1 LEINFDKF
9 SKSRH
14 NNRLPFVSVFVIIIL
29 INSILATANF
39 IIPSF
44 AKEEVTL
51 TAQLVEP
58 SERWDMLI
66 SMALQDLRAKHPEHD
81 IQINYTTLDYNDA
94 RRQMLNTMSNRTSID
109 LISVDQIWL
118 GEFADKGFLTDLT
131 NLTDSWGR
139 SSDWYETNWDG
150 GVYDDKIYGIWGWT
164 DVRSI
169 WYWKDLLNNSGV
181 DPNSLKTWDGY
192 IESTIKLNDA
202 LKGKGIQAVELVG
215 GPGSPNE
222 WFPFLWMLGGDILD
236 NRQGHP
242 TKDRYWFPIYNS
254 TEGVKGLEFFKQLVD
269 VGVKP
274 ITVDFEKEF
283 VDRKYAVML
292 GGSWLPGYFLSLTNR
307 SPEEQVGMIPMLPVP
322 NKNTSTT
329 TIMGGWLL
337 SIPSTSKNK
346 DLAWE
351 LITIM
356 LKPEILSP
364 MLAKY
369 GYLPTQI
376 SLGQGPYSA
385 ELRKSIP
392 YYNELISLIPFGQ
405 ERPNIPEYSL
415 IADHISEAI
424 DAVYSGTKEPK
435 QALDY
440 AAAKSSRALGW

>member
-1 LEINFDKF
+1 MNFGKF
-9 SKSRH
+9 STIRH
-14 NNRLPFVSVFVIIIL
+14 NNRLPLVFIFVIIIL
-29 INSILATANF
+29 INSILATTNF

-44 AKEEVTL
+44 AKKEVIL

-58 SERWDMLI
+58 RERWDMLI
-66 SMALQDLRAKHPEHD
+66 SMALQDLRAKHPDLD
-81 IQINYTTLDYNDA
+81 IQINYTTLEYNDA
-94 RRQMLNTMSNRTSID
+94 RMYMLNTLANRTSID

-118 GEFADKGFLTDLT
+118 GEFADKGFITDLT
-131 NLTDSWGR
+131 NLTESWGR
-139 SSDWYETNWDG
+139 SYDWYETNWDG
-150 GVYDDKIYGIWGWT
+150 GVYNDKIYGIWAWT

-192 IESTIKLNDA
+192 IESAIKINDA

-222 WFPFLWMLGGDILD
+222 WFPFLWMLGGDILE

-242 TKDRYWFPIYNS
+242 TKDRYWFPIYNN
-254 TEGVKGLEFFKQLVD
+254 TEGVKALEFFKQLVD

-274 ITVDFEKEF
+274 ITIDFEEEF

-292 GGSWLPGYFLSLTNR
+292 GGSWLPGSFLPLTKT
-307 SPEEQVGMIPMLPVP
+307 SIEAQVGMIPMLPVP
-322 NKNTSTT
+322 YKNTSTA

-337 SIPSTSKNK
+337 SIPNTSENK

-351 LITIM
+351 LIMIM

-376 SLGQGPYSA
+376 PIGQGPYSA

-405 ERPNIPEYSL
+405 ERPNVPEYPL
-415 IADHISEAI
+415 IADQIREAI

-435 QALDY
+435 QSLDY
-440 AAAKSSRALGW
+440 AAAKSAIALGW

>member
-1 LEINFDKF
+1 MNFGKF
-9 SKSRH
+9 STIRH
-14 NNRLPFVSVFVIIIL
+14 NNRLPLVFIFVIIIL
-29 INSILATANF
+29 INSILATTNF

-44 AKEEVTL
+44 AKREVIL

-58 SERWDMLI
+58 RERWDILI
-66 SMALQDLRAKHPEHD
+66 SMALQDLRAKHPDLD
-81 IQINYTTLDYNDA
+81 IQINYTTLEYNDA
-94 RRQMLNTMSNRTSID
+94 RMYMLNTLANRTSID

-118 GEFADKGFLTDLT
+118 GEFADKGFITDLT
-131 NLTDSWGR
+131 NLTENWGR
-139 SSDWYETNWDG
+139 SYDWYETNWDG
-150 GVYDDKIYGIWGWT
+150 GVYNDKIYGIWAWT

-192 IESTIKLNDA
+192 IESAIKINDA

-222 WFPFLWMLGGDILD
+222 WFPFLWMLGGDILE

-242 TKDRYWFPIYNS
+242 TKDRYWFPIYNN
-254 TEGVKGLEFFKQLVD
+254 TEGVKALEFFKQLVD

-274 ITVDFEKEF
+274 ITIDFEEEF

-292 GGSWLPGYFLSLTNR
+292 GGSWLPGSFLPLTKT
-307 SPEEQVGMIPMLPVP
+307 SIEAQVGMIPMLPVP
-322 NKNTSTT
+322 YKNTSTA

-337 SIPSTSKNK
+337 SIPNTSENK

-351 LITIM
+351 LIMII
-356 LKPEILSP
+356 LKPEILSS

-376 SLGQGPYSA
+376 SIGQGPYSA

-405 ERPNIPEYSL
+405 ERPNVPEYPL
-415 IADHISEAI
+415 IADHIREAI

-435 QALDY
+435 QSLDY
-440 AAAKSSRALGW
+440 AAAKSAIALGW

>member
-1 LEINFDKF
+1 MNFDKF
-9 SKSRH
+9 STIRH
-14 NNRLPFVSVFVIIIL
+14 NNRLSLVFIFVIIIL
-29 INSILATANF
+29 INSILATTNF

-44 AKEEVTL
+44 AKREVTL

-58 SERWDMLI
+58 RERWDMLI
-66 SMALQDLRAKHPEHD
+66 SMALQDLRAKHPDLD
-81 IQINYTTLDYNDA
+81 IQINYTTLEYNDA
-94 RRQMLNTMSNRTSID
+94 RMYMLNTLANRTSID

-118 GEFADKGFLTDLT
+118 GEFADKGFITDLT
-131 NLTDSWGR
+131 NLTESWGR
-139 SSDWYETNWDG
+139 SYDWYETNWDG
-150 GVYDDKIYGIWGWT
+150 GVYNDKIYGIWAWT

-192 IESTIKLNDA
+192 IESAIKLNDA

-222 WFPFLWMLGGDILD
+222 WFPFLWMLGGDILE

-242 TKDRYWFPIYNS
+242 TKDRYWFPIYNN
-254 TEGVKGLEFFKQLVD
+254 TEGVKALEFFKQLVD

-274 ITVDFEKEF
+274 ITIDFEKEF

-292 GGSWLPGYFLSLTNR
+292 GGSWLPGNFLPLTKRSL
-307 SPEEQVGMIPMLPVP
+307 EEQVGMIPMLPVP
-322 NKNTSTT
+322 YKNTSTA

-337 SIPSTSKNK
+337 SIPNTSENK

-351 LITIM
+351 LIMIM

-376 SLGQGPYSA
+376 PIGQGPYSA
-385 ELRKSIP
+385 ELQKSIP
-392 YYNELISLIPFGQ
+392 YYNELISLIPFGH
-405 ERPNIPEYSL
+405 ERPNVPEYPL
-415 IADHISEAI
+415 IADHIREAI
-424 DAVYSGTKEPK
+424 DAVYSGSKEPK
-435 QALDY
+435 QSLDY
-440 AAAKSSRALGW
+440 AAAKSAIALGW

>member
-1 LEINFDKF
+1 MNFGKF
-9 SKSRH
+9 STIRH
-14 NNRLPFVSVFVIIIL
+14 NNRLPLVFIFVIIIL
-29 INSILATANF
+29 INSILATTNF

-44 AKEEVTL
+44 AKKEVIL

-58 SERWDMLI
+58 RERWDMLI
-66 SMALQDLRAKHPEHD
+66 SMALQDLRAKHPDLD
-81 IQINYTTLDYNDA
+81 IQINYTTLEYNDA
-94 RRQMLNTMSNRTSID
+94 RMYMLNTLANRTSID

-118 GEFADKGFLTDLT
+118 GEFADKGFITDLT
-131 NLTDSWGR
+131 NLTESWGR
-139 SSDWYETNWDG
+139 SYDWYETNWDG
-150 GVYDDKIYGIWGWT
+150 GVYNDKIYGIWAWT

-192 IESTIKLNDA
+192 IESAIKINDA

-222 WFPFLWMLGGDILD
+222 WFPFLWMLGGDILE

-242 TKDRYWFPIYNS
+242 TKDRYWFPIYNN
-254 TEGVKGLEFFKQLVD
+254 TEGVKALEFFKQLVD

-274 ITVDFEKEF
+274 ITIDFEEEF

-292 GGSWLPGYFLSLTNR
+292 GGSWLPGSFLPLTKT
-307 SPEEQVGMIPMLPVP
+307 SIEAQVGMIPMLPVP
-322 NKNTSTT
+322 YKNTSTA

-337 SIPSTSKNK
+337 SIPNTSENK

-351 LITIM
+351 LIMIM

-376 SLGQGPYSA
+376 PIGQGPYSA

-405 ERPNIPEYSL
+405 ERPNVPEYPL
-415 IADHISEAI
+415 IADHIREAI

-435 QALDY
+435 QSLDY
-440 AAAKSSRALGW
+440 AAAKSAMALGW

>member
-1 LEINFDKF
+1 MNFDKF
-9 SKSRH
+9 FTIRH
-14 NNRLPFVSVFVIIIL
+14 NNRLPLVFIFVIIIL
-29 INSILATANF
+29 INSILATTNF

-44 AKEEVTL
+44 AKKEVTL

-58 SERWDMLI
+58 RERWDMLI
-66 SMALQDLRAKHPEHD
+66 SMALQDLRAKHPDLD
-81 IQINYTTLDYNDA
+81 IQINYTTLEYNDA
-94 RRQMLNTMSNRTSID
+94 RMYMLNTLANRTSID

-118 GEFADKGFLTDLT
+118 GEFADKGFITDLT
-131 NLTDSWGR
+131 NLTESWGR
-139 SSDWYETNWDG
+139 SYDWYETNWDG
-150 GVYDDKIYGIWGWT
+150 GVYNDKIYGIWAWT

-192 IESTIKLNDA
+192 IESAIKLNDA

-222 WFPFLWMLGGDILD
+222 WFPFLWMLGGDILEY
-236 NRQGHP
+236 RQGHP
-242 TKDRYWFPIYNS
+242 TKDRYWFPTYNS
-254 TEGVKGLEFFKQLVD
+254 TEGVKALEFFKQLVD

-274 ITVDFEKEF
+274 ITIDFEEEF

-292 GGSWLPGYFLSLTNR
+292 GGSWLPGSFLPLTKT
-307 SPEEQVGMIPMLPVP
+307 SIEAQVGMIPMLPVP
-322 NKNTSTT
+322 YKNTSTA

-337 SIPSTSKNK
+337 SIPNTSENK

-351 LITIM
+351 LIMIM

-376 SLGQGPYSA
+376 PIGQGPYSA

-392 YYNELISLIPFGQ
+392 YYNELISMIPFGH
-405 ERPNIPEYSL
+405 ERPNIPEYPL
-415 IADHISEAI
+415 IADHIREAI

-435 QALDY
+435 QSLDY
-440 AAAKSSRALGW
+440 AAAKSAIALGW

>member
-1 LEINFDKF
+1 
-9 SKSRH
+9 
-14 NNRLPFVSVFVIIIL
+14 
-29 INSILATANF
+29 
-39 IIPSF
+39 
-44 AKEEVTL
+44 
-51 TAQLVEP
+51 
-58 SERWDMLI
+58 M
-66 SMALQDLRAKHPEHD
+66 
-81 IQINYTTLDYNDA
+81 
-94 RRQMLNTMSNRTSID
+94 QMLNTIANRTSID

-118 GEFADKGFLTDLT
+118 GEFADKGFITDLT
-131 NLTDSWGR
+131 NLTESWGR

-150 GVYDDKIYGIWGWT
+150 GVYNHKIYGIWGWT

-192 IESTIKLNDA
+192 IASAKKLNDA
-202 LKGKGIQAVELVG
+202 LKGKGIQGVELVG

-254 TEGVKGLEFFKQLVD
+254 TEGVKALEFFKQLVD

-274 ITVDFEKEF
+274 ITIDFEKEF

-292 GGSWLPGYFLSLTNR
+292 GGSWLPGNFLPLTKRSL
-307 SPEEQVGMIPMLPVP
+307 EEQVGMIPMLPVP
-322 NKNTSTT
+322 YKNTSTT

-337 SIPSTSKNK
+337 SIPNTSKNK

-351 LITIM
+351 LIMIM

-364 MLAKY
+364 ILAKY
-369 GYLPTQI
+369 GYLPTQVPI
-376 SLGQGPYSA
+376 GEGPYS
-385 ELRKSIP
+385 EQLRKSIP
-392 YYNELISLIPFGQ
+392 YYDELISLIPFGQ
-405 ERPNIPEYSL
+405 ERPNIPEYPL
-415 IADHISEAI
+415 IADHIREAI

-435 QALDY
+435 QSLDY
-440 AAAKSSRALGW
+440 AAAKSARALGW

>member
-1 LEINFDKF
+1 MNFDKF
-9 SKSRH
+9 STIRH
-14 NNRLPFVSVFVIIIL
+14 NNRLSLVFIFVIIIL
-29 INSILATANF
+29 INSILATTNF

-44 AKEEVTL
+44 AKREVTL

-58 SERWDMLI
+58 RERWDMLI
-66 SMALQDLRAKHPEHD
+66 SMALQDLRAKHPDLD
-81 IQINYTTLDYNDA
+81 IQINYTTLEYNDA
-94 RRQMLNTMSNRTSID
+94 RMYMLNTLANRTSID

-118 GEFADKGFLTDLT
+118 GEFADKGFITDLT
-131 NLTDSWGR
+131 NLTESWGR
-139 SSDWYETNWDG
+139 SYDWYETNWDG
-150 GVYDDKIYGIWGWT
+150 GVYNDKIYGIWAWT

-192 IESTIKLNDA
+192 IESAIKLNDA

-222 WFPFLWMLGGDILD
+222 WFPFLWMLGGDILE

-242 TKDRYWFPIYNS
+242 TKDRYWFPIYNN
-254 TEGVKGLEFFKQLVD
+254 TEGVKALEFFKQLVD

-274 ITVDFEKEF
+274 ITIDFEEEF

-292 GGSWLPGYFLSLTNR
+292 GGSWLPGSFLPLTKT
-307 SPEEQVGMIPMLPVP
+307 SIEAQVGMIPMLPVP
-322 NKNTSTT
+322 YKNTSTA

-337 SIPSTSKNK
+337 SIPNTSENK

-351 LITIM
+351 LIKIM

-376 SLGQGPYSA
+376 PIGQGPYSA

-392 YYNELISLIPFGQ
+392 YYNELISLIPFGH
-405 ERPNIPEYSL
+405 ERPNVPEYPL
-415 IADHISEAI
+415 IADHIREAI
-424 DAVYSGTKEPK
+424 DAVYSGSKEPK
-435 QALDY
+435 QSLDY
-440 AAAKSSRALGW
+440 AAAKSARALGW

>member
-1 LEINFDKF
+1 MNFDKF
-9 SKSRH
+9 STIRH
-14 NNRLPFVSVFVIIIL
+14 NNRLPLVFIFVIIIL
-29 INSILATANF
+29 INSILATTNF

-44 AKEEVTL
+44 AKREVTL

-58 SERWDMLI
+58 RERWDMLI
-66 SMALQDLRAKHPEHD
+66 SMALQDLRAKHPDLD
-81 IQINYTTLDYNDA
+81 IQINYTTLEYNDA
-94 RRQMLNTMSNRTSID
+94 RMYMLNTLANRTSID

-118 GEFADKGFLTDLT
+118 GEFADKGFITDLT
-131 NLTDSWGR
+131 NLTESWGR
-139 SSDWYETNWDG
+139 SYDWYETNWDG
-150 GVYDDKIYGIWGWT
+150 GVYNDKIYGIWAWT

-169 WYWKDLLNNSGV
+169 WYWKDLLNNSDV

-192 IESTIKLNDA
+192 IESAIKLNDA

-222 WFPFLWMLGGDILD
+222 WFPFLWMLGGDILE

-242 TKDRYWFPIYNS
+242 TKDRYWFPIYNN
-254 TEGVKGLEFFKQLVD
+254 TEGVKALEFFKQLVD

-274 ITVDFEKEF
+274 ITIDFEEEF

-292 GGSWLPGYFLSLTNR
+292 GGSWLPGSFLPLTKT
-307 SPEEQVGMIPMLPVP
+307 SIEAQVGMIPMLPVP
-322 NKNTSTT
+322 YKNTSTA

-337 SIPSTSKNK
+337 SIPNTSENK

-351 LITIM
+351 LIKIM

-376 SLGQGPYSA
+376 PIGQGPYSA

-392 YYNELISLIPFGQ
+392 YYNELISLIPFGH
-405 ERPNIPEYSL
+405 ERPNVPEYPL
-415 IADHISEAI
+415 IADHIREAI

-435 QALDY
+435 QSLDY
-440 AAAKSSRALGW
+440 AAAKSAKALGW

>member
-14 NNRLPFVSVFVIIIL
+14 NNRLPFVSIFVIIIL

-150 GVYDDKIYGIWGWT
+150 GVYNDKIYGIWAWT

-236 NRQGHP
+236 NRQGHS

-254 TEGVKGLEFFKQLVD
+254 TEGVKALEFFKQLVD

-376 SLGQGPYSA
+376 SIGQGPYSA

>member
-1 LEINFDKF
+1 MEINFDKS

-14 NNRLPFVSVFVIIIL
+14 NNRLSFVSSFVIIIL

-150 GVYDDKIYGIWGWT
+150 GVYDDKIYGIWAWT

-236 NRQGHP
+236 NRQDHP

-254 TEGVKGLEFFKQLVD
+254 TEGVKTLEFFKQLVD

-322 NKNTSTT
+322 YKNTSTT

-376 SLGQGPYSA
+376 SMGQGPYSA

-440 AAAKSSRALGW
+440 AAAKSARALGW

>member
-1 LEINFDKF
+1 MNFGKF
-9 SKSRH
+9 STIRH
-14 NNRLPFVSVFVIIIL
+14 NNRLPLVFIFVIIIL
-29 INSILATANF
+29 INSILATTNF

-44 AKEEVTL
+44 AKREVIL

-58 SERWDMLI
+58 RERWDMLI
-66 SMALQDLRAKHPEHD
+66 SMALQDLRAKHPDLD
-81 IQINYTTLDYNDA
+81 IQINYTTLEYNDA
-94 RRQMLNTMSNRTSID
+94 RMYMLNTLANRTSID

-118 GEFADKGFLTDLT
+118 GEFADKGFITDLT
-131 NLTDSWGR
+131 NLTESWGR
-139 SSDWYETNWDG
+139 SYDWYETNWDG
-150 GVYDDKIYGIWGWT
+150 GVYNDKIYGIWAWT

-192 IESTIKLNDA
+192 IESAIKINDA

-222 WFPFLWMLGGDILD
+222 WFPFLWMLGGDILE

-242 TKDRYWFPIYNS
+242 TKDRYWFPIYNN
-254 TEGVKGLEFFKQLVD
+254 TEGVKALEFFKQLVD

-274 ITVDFEKEF
+274 ITIDFEEEF

-292 GGSWLPGYFLSLTNR
+292 GGSWLPGSFLPLTKT
-307 SPEEQVGMIPMLPVP
+307 SIEAQVGMIPMLPVP
-322 NKNTSTT
+322 YKNTSTA

-337 SIPSTSKNK
+337 SIPNTSENK

-351 LITIM
+351 LIMIM

-376 SLGQGPYSA
+376 PIGQGPYSA

-405 ERPNIPEYSL
+405 ERPNVPEYPL
-415 IADHISEAI
+415 IADHIREAI

-435 QALDY
+435 QSLDY
-440 AAAKSSRALGW
+440 AAAKSAIALGW

>member
-1 LEINFDKF
+1 MNFGKF
-9 SKSRH
+9 STIRH
-14 NNRLPFVSVFVIIIL
+14 NNRLPLVFIFVIIIL
-29 INSILATANF
+29 INSILATTNF

-44 AKEEVTL
+44 AKREVIL

-58 SERWDMLI
+58 RERWDMLI
-66 SMALQDLRAKHPEHD
+66 SMALQDLRAKHPDLD
-81 IQINYTTLDYNDA
+81 IQINYTTLEYNDA
-94 RRQMLNTMSNRTSID
+94 RMYMLNTLANRTSID

-118 GEFADKGFLTDLT
+118 GEFADKGFITDLT
-131 NLTDSWGR
+131 NLTESWGR
-139 SSDWYETNWDG
+139 SYDWYETNWDG
-150 GVYDDKIYGIWGWT
+150 GVYNDKIYGIWAWT

-192 IESTIKLNDA
+192 IESAIKINDA

-222 WFPFLWMLGGDILD
+222 WFPFLWMLGGDILE

-242 TKDRYWFPIYNS
+242 TKDRYWFPIYNN
-254 TEGVKGLEFFKQLVD
+254 TEGVKALEFFKQLVD

-274 ITVDFEKEF
+274 ITIDFEEEF

-292 GGSWLPGYFLSLTNR
+292 GGSWLPGSFLPLTKT
-307 SPEEQVGMIPMLPVP
+307 SIEAQVGMIPMLPVP
-322 NKNTSTT
+322 YKNTSTA

-337 SIPSTSKNK
+337 SIPNTSENK

-351 LITIM
+351 LIMIM

-376 SLGQGPYSA
+376 PIGQGPYSA

-405 ERPNIPEYSL
+405 ERPNVPEYPL
-415 IADHISEAI
+415 IADHIREAI
-424 DAVYSGTKEPK
+424 DAVYSGTKKPK
-435 QALDY
+435 QSLDY
-440 AAAKSSRALGW
+440 AAAKSAIALGW

>member
-1 LEINFDKF
+1 MNFDKF
-9 SKSRH
+9 STIRH
-14 NNRLPFVSVFVIIIL
+14 NNRLSLVFIFVIIIL
-29 INSILATANF
+29 INSILATTNF

-44 AKEEVTL
+44 AKREVTL

-58 SERWDMLI
+58 TERWDMLI
-66 SMALQDLRAKHPEHD
+66 SMALQDLRAKHPDLD
-81 IQINYTTLDYNDA
+81 IQINYTTLEYNDA
-94 RRQMLNTMSNRTSID
+94 RMYMLNTLANRTSID

-118 GEFADKGFLTDLT
+118 GEFADKGFITDLT
-131 NLTDSWGR
+131 NLTESWGR
-139 SSDWYETNWDG
+139 SYDWYETNWDG
-150 GVYDDKIYGIWGWT
+150 GVYNDKIYGIWAWT

-169 WYWKDLLNNSGV
+169 WYWKDLLNNSDV

-192 IESTIKLNDA
+192 IESAIKLNDA

-222 WFPFLWMLGGDILD
+222 WFPFLWMLGGDILE

-242 TKDRYWFPIYNS
+242 TKDRYWFPIYNN
-254 TEGVKGLEFFKQLVD
+254 TEGVKALEFFKQLVD

-274 ITVDFEKEF
+274 ITIDFEEEF

-292 GGSWLPGYFLSLTNR
+292 GGSWLPGSFLPDTKTSI
-307 SPEEQVGMIPMLPVP
+307 EEQVGMIPMLPVP
-322 NKNTSTT
+322 YKNTSTA

-337 SIPSTSKNK
+337 SIPNTSENK

-351 LITIM
+351 LIKIM

-376 SLGQGPYSA
+376 PIGQGPYSA

-392 YYNELISLIPFGQ
+392 YYNELISLIPFGH
-405 ERPNIPEYSL
+405 ERPNVPEYPL
-415 IADHISEAI
+415 IADHIREAI
-424 DAVYSGTKEPK
+424 DAVYSGSKEPK
-435 QALDY
+435 QSLDY
-440 AAAKSSRALGW
+440 AAAKSARALGW

>member
-1 LEINFDKF
+1 MNFDKF
-9 SKSRH
+9 STIRH
-14 NNRLPFVSVFVIIIL
+14 NNRLPLVFIFVIIIL
-29 INSILATANF
+29 INSILATTNF

-44 AKEEVTL
+44 AKKEVTL

-58 SERWDMLI
+58 RERWDMLI
-66 SMALQDLRAKHPEHD
+66 SMALQDLRAKHPDLD
-81 IQINYTTLDYNDA
+81 IQINYTTLEYNDA
-94 RRQMLNTMSNRTSID
+94 RMYMLNTLANRTSID

-118 GEFADKGFLTDLT
+118 GEFADKGFIIDLT
-131 NLTDSWGR
+131 NLTESWGR
-139 SSDWYETNWDG
+139 SYDWYETNWDG
-150 GVYDDKIYGIWGWT
+150 GVYNDKIYGIWAWT

-192 IESTIKLNDA
+192 IESAIKLNDA

-222 WFPFLWMLGGDILD
+222 WFPFLWMLGGDILEY
-236 NRQGHP
+236 RQGHP

-254 TEGVKGLEFFKQLVD
+254 TEGVKALEFFKQLVD

-274 ITVDFEKEF
+274 ITIDFEGEF

-292 GGSWLPGYFLSLTNR
+292 GGSWLPGRFLPLTKT
-307 SPEEQVGMIPMLPVP
+307 SIEEQVGMIPMLPVP
-322 NKNTSTT
+322 YKNTSTA

-337 SIPSTSKNK
+337 SIPNTSENK

-351 LITIM
+351 LIMIM

-376 SLGQGPYSA
+376 PIGQGPYSA

-392 YYNELISLIPFGQ
+392 YYNELISMIPFGH
-405 ERPNIPEYSL
+405 ERPNIPEYPL
-415 IADHISEAI
+415 IADHIREAI

-435 QALDY
+435 ESLDY
-440 AAAKSSRALGW
+440 AAAKSARALGW

>member
-1 LEINFDKF
+1 MNFGKF
-9 SKSRH
+9 STIRH
-14 NNRLPFVSVFVIIIL
+14 NNRLPLVFIFVIIIL
-29 INSILATANF
+29 INSILATTNF

-44 AKEEVTL
+44 AKREVIL

-58 SERWDMLI
+58 RERWDMLI
-66 SMALQDLRAKHPEHD
+66 SMALQDLRAKHPDLD
-81 IQINYTTLDYNDA
+81 IQINYTTLEYNDA
-94 RRQMLNTMSNRTSID
+94 RMYMLNTLANRTSID

-118 GEFADKGFLTDLT
+118 GEFADKGFITDLT
-131 NLTDSWGR
+131 NLTESWGR
-139 SSDWYETNWDG
+139 SYDWYETNWDG
-150 GVYDDKIYGIWGWT
+150 GVYNDKIYGIWAWT

-192 IESTIKLNDA
+192 IESAIKINDA

-222 WFPFLWMLGGDILD
+222 WFPFLWMLGGDILE

-242 TKDRYWFPIYNS
+242 TKDRYWFPIYNN
-254 TEGVKGLEFFKQLVD
+254 TEGVKALEFFKQLVD

-274 ITVDFEKEF
+274 ITIDFEEEF

-292 GGSWLPGYFLSLTNR
+292 GGSWLPGSFLPLTKT
-307 SPEEQVGMIPMLPVP
+307 SIEAHVGMIPMLPVP
-322 NKNTSTT
+322 YKNTSTA

-337 SIPSTSKNK
+337 SIPNTSENK

-351 LITIM
+351 LIMIM

-376 SLGQGPYSA
+376 PIGQGPYSA

-405 ERPNIPEYSL
+405 ERPNVPEYPL
-415 IADHISEAI
+415 IADHIREAI
-424 DAVYSGTKEPK
+424 DAVYSGTKKPK
-435 QALDY
+435 QSLDY
-440 AAAKSSRALGW
+440 AAAKSAIALGW

>member
-1 LEINFDKF
+1 MVL
-9 SKSRH
+9 
-14 NNRLPFVSVFVIIIL
+14 LVSLSPGFTTLVV
-29 INSILATANF
+29 AQ
-39 IIPSF
+39 
-44 AKEEVTL
+44 KQQVTL
-51 TAQLVEP
+51 TAIVAEP
-58 SERWDMLI
+58 KERWDILFND
-66 SMALQDLRAKHPEHD
+66 ALQKLREKHSD
-81 IQINYTTLDYNDA
+81 IDIKVDYRVLPYDATRTQILTA
-94 RRQMLNTMSNRTSID
+94 MVGRTPID

-118 GEFADKGFLTDLT
+118 GEFAQGGFLTDLT
-131 NLTDSWGR
+131 ERANTWGKEK
-139 SSDWYETNWDG
+139 DWYKTNWDG
-150 GVYDDKIYGIWGWT
+150 GKYNNKVYGIWAWT

-169 WYWKDLLNNSGV
+169 WYWKDLLNDSDV

-192 IESTIKLNDA
+192 IESAIKLNDA

-254 TEGVKGLEFFKQLVD
+254 TEGVKALEFFKQLVD

-274 ITVDFEKEF
+274 ITIDFEKEF

-292 GGSWLPGYFLSLTNR
+292 GGSWLPGNFLPLTKKSL
-307 SPEEQVGMIPMLPVP
+307 EEQVGMIPMLPVP
-322 NKNTSTT
+322 YQNTSTT

-337 SIPSTSKNK
+337 SIPNTSKNK

-351 LITIM
+351 LIMIM

-376 SLGQGPYSA
+376 PIGQGSYSA

-392 YYNELISLIPFGQ
+392 YYNELISLIQFGQ
-405 ERPNIPEYSL
+405 ERPNIPEYPL
-415 IADHISEAI
+415 IADHIREAI

-440 AAAKSSRALGW
+440 AAAKSASALGW

>member
-1 LEINFDKF
+1 MNFDKF
-9 SKSRH
+9 STIRH
-14 NNRLPFVSVFVIIIL
+14 NNRFPFVFIFVIIIL
-29 INSILATANF
+29 INSILATTNF

-44 AKEEVTL
+44 AKREVTL

-58 SERWDMLI
+58 RERWDMLI
-66 SMALQDLRAKHPEHD
+66 SMALQDLRAKHPDLD
-81 IQINYTTLDYNDA
+81 IQINYTTLEYNDA
-94 RRQMLNTMSNRTSID
+94 RMYMLNTLANRTSID

-118 GEFADKGFLTDLT
+118 GEFADKGFIIDLT
-131 NLTDSWGR
+131 NLTESWGR
-139 SSDWYETNWDG
+139 SYDWYETNWDG
-150 GVYDDKIYGIWGWT
+150 GVYNDKIYGIWAWT

-192 IESTIKLNDA
+192 IESAIKINSA

-222 WFPFLWMLGGDILD
+222 WFPFLWMLGGDILEY
-236 NRQGHP
+236 RQGHP
-242 TKDRYWFPIYNS
+242 TKDRYWFPTYNS
-254 TEGVKGLEFFKQLVD
+254 TEGVKALEFFKQLVD

-274 ITVDFEKEF
+274 ITIDFEEKF

-292 GGSWLPGYFLSLTNR
+292 GGSWLPGRFLPLTKT
-307 SPEEQVGMIPMLPVP
+307 SIEEQVGMIPMLPVP
-322 NKNTSTT
+322 NKNTSTA

-337 SIPSTSKNK
+337 SIPNTSENK

-351 LITIM
+351 LIMIM

-376 SLGQGPYSA
+376 PIGQGPFSA

-392 YYNELISLIPFGQ
+392 YYNELISLIPFGH
-405 ERPNIPEYSL
+405 ERPNVPEYPL
-415 IADHISEAI
+415 IADHIREAI

-435 QALDY
+435 QSLDY
-440 AAAKSSRALGW
+440 AAAKSAIALGW

>member
-1 LEINFDKF
+1 MNFDKF
-9 SKSRH
+9 STIRH
-14 NNRLPFVSVFVIIIL
+14 NNRLSLVFIFVIIIL
-29 INSILATANF
+29 INSILATTNF

-44 AKEEVTL
+44 AKREVTL

-58 SERWDMLI
+58 RERWDMLI
-66 SMALQDLRAKHPEHD
+66 SMALQDLRAKHPDLD
-81 IQINYTTLDYNDA
+81 IQINYTTLEYNDA
-94 RRQMLNTMSNRTSID
+94 RMYMLNTLANRTSID

-118 GEFADKGFLTDLT
+118 GEFADKGFITDLT
-131 NLTDSWGR
+131 NLTESWGR
-139 SSDWYETNWDG
+139 SYDWYETNWDG
-150 GVYDDKIYGIWGWT
+150 GVYNDKIYGIWAWT

-192 IESTIKLNDA
+192 IESAKKLNDA

-222 WFPFLWMLGGDILD
+222 WFPFLWMLGGDILE

-242 TKDRYWFPIYNS
+242 TKDRYWFPIYNN
-254 TEGVKGLEFFKQLVD
+254 TEGVKALEFFKQLVD

-274 ITVDFEKEF
+274 ITIDFEEEF

-292 GGSWLPGYFLSLTNR
+292 GGSWLPGSFLPDTKTSI
-307 SPEEQVGMIPMLPVP
+307 EEQVGMIPMLPVP
-322 NKNTSTT
+322 YKNTSTA

-337 SIPSTSKNK
+337 SIPNTSENK

-351 LITIM
+351 LIMIM

-376 SLGQGPYSA
+376 PIGQGPYSA

-392 YYNELISLIPFGQ
+392 YYNELISLIPFGH
-405 ERPNIPEYSL
+405 ERPNVPEYPL
-415 IADHISEAI
+415 IADHIREAI

-435 QALDY
+435 QSLDY
-440 AAAKSSRALGW
+440 AAAKSARALGW

>member
-1 LEINFDKF
+1 MNFDKF
-9 SKSRH
+9 STIRH
-14 NNRLPFVSVFVIIIL
+14 NNRFPFVFIFVIIIL
-29 INSILATANF
+29 INSILATTNF

-44 AKEEVTL
+44 AKREVTL

-58 SERWDMLI
+58 RERWDMLI
-66 SMALQDLRAKHPEHD
+66 SMALQDLRAKHPDLD
-81 IQINYTTLDYNDA
+81 IQINYTTLEYNDA
-94 RRQMLNTMSNRTSID
+94 RMYMLNTLANRTSID

-118 GEFADKGFLTDLT
+118 GEFADKGFITDLT
-131 NLTDSWGR
+131 NLTESWGR
-139 SSDWYETNWDG
+139 SYDWYETNWDG
-150 GVYDDKIYGIWGWT
+150 GVYNDKIYGIWAWT

-192 IESTIKLNDA
+192 IESARKLNDT

-222 WFPFLWMLGGDILD
+222 WFPFLWMLGGDILE

-242 TKDRYWFPIYNS
+242 TKDRYWFPIYNN
-254 TEGVKGLEFFKQLVD
+254 TEGVKALEFFKQLVD

-274 ITVDFEKEF
+274 ITIDFEEKF

-292 GGSWLPGYFLSLTNR
+292 GGSWLPGSFLPLTKT
-307 SPEEQVGMIPMLPVP
+307 SIEAQVGMIPMLPVP
-322 NKNTSTT
+322 YKNTSTA

-337 SIPSTSKNK
+337 SIPNTSENK

-351 LITIM
+351 LIMIM

-376 SLGQGPYSA
+376 PIGQGPFSA

-392 YYNELISLIPFGQ
+392 YYNELISLIPFGH
-405 ERPNIPEYSL
+405 ERPNVPEYPL
-415 IADHISEAI
+415 IADHIREAI

-435 QALDY
+435 QSLDY
-440 AAAKSSRALGW
+440 AAAKSAIALGW